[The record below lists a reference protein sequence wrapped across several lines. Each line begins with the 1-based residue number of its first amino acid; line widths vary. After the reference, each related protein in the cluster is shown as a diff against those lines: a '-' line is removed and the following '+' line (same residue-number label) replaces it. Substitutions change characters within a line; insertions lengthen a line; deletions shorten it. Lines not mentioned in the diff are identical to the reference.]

1 MISQWEML
9 LRIAA
14 AAALGG
20 LIGLER
26 DIHRRQAGFRTH
38 LIVAMASATFMV
50 VSAHFVWFQHYVAGQ
65 LVEVDTSRIAA
76 AVVTGVGFLGG
87 GSILRTGA
95 TVQGLTTAAALW
107 LVAAIGLSCGAGMY
121 YVGAFVTALGL
132 LSLTALRRFED
143 KHLVRRKVTLLLAAV
158 ANPIDVVVTELRTHG
173 TRILD
178 VTEYRNDLVS
188 ERATVS
194 FDLLIP
200 EGLGAHGLIS
210 RLERMDGVREVSVG
224 APNT

>member
-50 VSAHFVWFQHYVAGQ
+50 VSAHFLWFQHYVVGQ

-121 YVGAFVTALGL
+121 IVGAFATALGL

-143 KHLVRRKVTLLLAAV
+143 KHLMRRKVTLLLAAV
-158 ANPIDVVVTELRTHG
+158 RNPIDVITAELHRHG

-178 VTEYRNDLVS
+178 ITEYRNDLVG
-188 ERATVS
+188 EHATVS

-200 EGLGAHGLIS
+200 EDLGAHGLIG
-210 RLERMDGVREVSVG
+210 RLERMDGVREVRVG
-224 APNT
+224 APNS